1 MVTPDAHRTMCT
13 HLGAFRDLGPDD
25 VDEALVRDSA
35 VLYQEGY
42 LWDPSG
48 GAALRQAIR
57 ITNDDGLA
65 ITLSLSESD
74 DL

>member
-1 MVTPDAHRTMCT
+1 MCT
-13 HLGAFRDLGPDD
+13 HLGASMDLGPDD

-35 VLYQEGY
+35 VLCREGY
-42 LWDPSG
+42 LCDPSG

-57 ITNDDGLA
+57 IANDDGRA
-65 ITLSLSESD
+65 ITLSLSETD